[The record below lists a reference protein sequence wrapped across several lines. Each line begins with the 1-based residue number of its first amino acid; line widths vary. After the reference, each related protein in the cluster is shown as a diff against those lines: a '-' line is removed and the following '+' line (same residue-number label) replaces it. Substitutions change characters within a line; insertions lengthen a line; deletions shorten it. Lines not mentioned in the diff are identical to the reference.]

1 MSIIKKLFNIKAIK
15 SVNKKNH
22 MVVAIVY
29 KDIYN
34 NGNKGEITSIIS
46 LENYFRSM
54 GRSLD
59 DITIIPMEK
68 GRIMGTSIEFDEV
81 YYFKDIEESIESFIM
96 RSYKN
101 TRLLW

>member
-1 MSIIKKLFNIKAIK
+1 MSVIKKLFNIKAIK
-15 SVNKKNH
+15 SENKKNH

-29 KDIYN
+29 KDAYN
-34 NGNKGEITSIIS
+34 NGNRGELTSIIS

-59 DITIIPMEK
+59 DITIIPMEN

-81 YYFKDIEESIESFIM
+81 YYFKDIEESIKSFIM

-101 TRLLW
+101 TRLIW